1 VVKLL
6 GRWGNWCK
14 AEAMREP
21 NDSLSAKVIGAA
33 IRVHQELGPGF
44 LESFYEEALCIEL
57 ELLGLCFQRQILVPV
72 YYRERMLGEH
82 RLDLLVEG
90 ELVVELKTVQ
100 GFESIHFA
108 TLRSYLKATKC
119 SVGLLLNFAATK
131 LGVKRVGREWHSR
144 IR

>member
-1 VVKLL
+1 VVKRL
-6 GRWGNWCK
+6 GCPTLGSK
-14 AEAMREP
+14 ADAMLEP
-21 NDSLSAKVIGAA
+21 NDSLTAKVIGAA
-33 IRVHQELGPGF
+33 IRVHKELGPGF

-57 ELLGLCFQRQILVPV
+57 TLLGMRFERQVLVPV
-72 YYRERMLGEH
+72 YYRERILGEH
-82 RLDLLVEG
+82 RLDLLVQG

-100 GFESIHFA
+100 GFEAIHFA